1 MHVNNKNL
9 TLYHATDPHLFFTFN
24 GTYSRNCNLF
34 IVNDNKGGGT
44 KFVASP
50 DNTVSFA
57 TPDYQNNTYYLGT
70 TKKQKTFKHTVAAN
84 MLSQHEVQQILQWLK
99 VGEVGFLSY
108 DTNPY
113 WGWDVVVTSVG
124 DVSQYEAS
132 DGSIIEFAVEFKTIN
147 DWHARSNYD
156 AVKQFGSDAIDGF
169 YDESEGELFTHSI
182 ANEYGIPEIVVDGN
196 TIYLPQVS
204 DEHSFLNFDWLI
216 ENEDTQCTVQI
227 NGESK
232 PSYNYTFAAKTSS
245 YIVNYLGQYGFS
257 LINGKIVED
266 TNYLTEDSVGT
277 SDLMI
282 LNNSMPIA
290 YTTDAD
296 WKAGGVGAYK
306 CSLYDST
313 DGTGWST
320 EALSN
325 NTTPGNIYKV
335 KIEII
340 KAVDANGNPVSYC
353 NKSLGTINPD
363 ENPVKIYM
371 GQSNILTLSADAQ
384 GTITTIKHNS
394 L

>member
-1 MHVNNKNL
+1 M
-9 TLYHATDPHLFFTFN
+9 
-24 GTYSRNCNLF
+24 
-34 IVNDNKGGGT
+34 
-44 KFVASP
+44 
-50 DNTVSFA
+50 
-57 TPDYQNNTYYLGT
+57 
-70 TKKQKTFKHTVAAN
+70 
-84 MLSQHEVQQILQWLK
+84 
-99 VGEVGFLSY
+99 
-108 DTNPY
+108 
-113 WGWDVVVTSVG
+113 VTSVG

-296 WKAGGVGAYK
+296 
-306 CSLYDST
+306 
-313 DGTGWST
+313 
-320 EALSN
+320 
-325 NTTPGNIYKV
+325 
-335 KIEII
+335 
-340 KAVDANGNPVSYC
+340 
-353 NKSLGTINPD
+353 
-363 ENPVKIYM
+363 
-371 GQSNILTLSADAQ
+371 
-384 GTITTIKHNS
+384 
-394 L
+394 

>member
-1 MHVNNKNL
+1 MHVNKKNL

-156 AVKQFGSDAIDGF
+156 AVKQFGGNAIDGF
-169 YDESEGELFTHSI
+169 YDESDGKLSTHSI
-182 ANEYGIPEIVVDGN
+182 ANEYGIPEIVVDGS

-204 DEHSFLNFDWLI
+204 DEHSFVNIDWVISESVNSTTQQCKVEYEGQTLYDYNFVRRKDAQFI
-216 ENEDTQCTVQI
+216 
-227 NGESK
+227 
-232 PSYNYTFAAKTSS
+232 
-245 YIVNYLGQYGFS
+245 NYLGQYGFS
-257 LINGKIVED
+257 LVGSQLVED
-266 TNYLTEDSVGT
+266 KDGLVDSSTASELLIFDNTLPQDVTHLFDKVELPETTSVLGRAILGKAILGERSSEDIINKQWHALGE
-277 SDLMI
+277 
-282 LNNSMPIA
+282 
-290 YTTDAD
+290 
-296 WKAGGVGAYK
+296 GAFQCLVFEK
-306 CSLYDST
+306 
-313 DGTGWST
+313 
-320 EALSN
+320 
-325 NTTPGNIYKV
+325 TPGI
-335 KIEII
+335 
-340 KAVDANGNPVSYC
+340 G
-353 NKSLGTINPD
+353 
-363 ENPVKIYM
+363 
-371 GQSNILTLSADAQ
+371 
-384 GTITTIKHNS
+384 
-394 L
+394 